1 MARRG
6 NKEGSICKRPY
17 GKFRAQVS
25 LDGRRLSFTGSSR
38 SECQMWLRKMRDKID
53 GGLTFQGVR
62 VQVKDFMAQY
72 LEGAKRS
79 LRPNIAI
86 QYAGTIRNHIIPGIG
101 EMRLIDLRPE
111 HIDRLYQNRL
121 DAGISARTVQM
132 IHSVLHR
139 ALHKAV
145 EMGYLTRNPADGT
158 TRPRLVQNEML
169 VLNEDQA
176 YQFLIASRG
185 SRLYALYH
193 LAVKTGMR
201 QGEILGLRWD
211 DLNWRTG
218 ILQIKRQLQRVDHVG
233 YVFAEP
239 KTKSGRRTIRLGQG
253 TMTAL
258 RDHQLAQQQQRYVM
272 GERWQENN
280 LIFPSTIGTP
290 MDLRNL
296 LKDYKKIIRSSGLPN
311 IRFHDL
317 RHTAATIMLLRG
329 VPIFTVSKVLGH
341 SKPSVTLDIYGHLIP
356 GALEVAAQVMED
368 ALTPV
373 SISLGQNDAQ
383 MVERSIAPDCT
394 RDEIIAPELHPK
406 K

>member
-6 NKEGSICKRPY
+6 NNEGSIYKRPN
-17 GKFRAQVS
+17 GKYRAQVS
-25 LDGRRLSFTGSSR
+25 LDGRRLSFTSMSR
-38 SECQMWLRKMRDKID
+38 TECQMWLRKIHDQID
-53 GGLTFQGVR
+53 QGLTYKGVR
-62 VQVKDFMAQY
+62 ILVKDFMAQY
-72 LEGAKRS
+72 LDGAKRS

-86 QYAGTIRNHIIPGIG
+86 QYAGTIRNHILPEIG
-101 EMRLIDLRPE
+101 ETRLIDLRPE
-111 HIDRLYQNRL
+111 HVDRLYQHRL
-121 DAGISARTVQM
+121 EKGASARTVQL

-139 ALHKAV
+139 AMHKAV
-145 EMGYLTRNPADGT
+145 ELGYLSRNPADGT
-158 TRPRLVQNEML
+158 TRPRLEQKEML

-176 YQFLIASRG
+176 YQFLIAAQQ

-193 LAVKTGMR
+193 LAIKTGMR

-233 YVFAEP
+233 YIFTEP
-239 KTKSGRRTIRLGQG
+239 KTRSGRRTIRLGQG

-258 RDHQLAQQQQRYVM
+258 RDHQLAQQQQRYIK
-272 GERWQENN
+272 GARWQENN
-280 LIFPSTIGTP
+280 LIFPSTLGTP

-296 LKDYKKIIRSSGLPN
+296 LKDFKKVIRTAGLPD

-317 RHTAATIMLLRG
+317 RHTAATIMLLHG
-329 VPIFTVSKVLGH
+329 VPVFTVSKVLGH

-373 SISLGQNDAQ
+373 SISMGQTEPQTA
-383 MVERSIAPDCT
+383 EEPLHP
-394 RDEIIAPELHPK
+394 IAPEAK
-406 K
+406 

>member
-1 MARRG
+1 MAKRG
-6 NKEGSICKRPY
+6 NKEGSIYKRPN
-17 GKFRAQVS
+17 GKFRAQAS
-25 LDGRRLSFTGSSR
+25 LDGRRISFTGSTR
-38 SECQMWLRKMRDKID
+38 HECQAWLRKMHDQID
-53 GGLTFQGVR
+53 QGLTFNGVR
-62 VQVKDFMAQY
+62 ILVKDFLAQY
-72 LEGAKRS
+72 LEGAQLS

-86 QYAGTIRNHIIPGIG
+86 QYAGTIRNHIQPEIG

-121 DAGISARTVQM
+121 NKGASNRTVLM
-132 IHSVLHR
+132 VHSVLHR

-145 EMGYLTRNPADGT
+145 EMGYLSRNPADGT
-158 TRPRLVQNEML
+158 TRPRLVQKEML

-176 YQFLIASRG
+176 YQFLITAG
-185 SRLYALYH
+185 ESRLYALYH

-211 DLNWRTG
+211 DLDWRTG
-218 ILQIKRQLQRVDHVG
+218 ILQIKRQLQRVDHKG
-233 YVFAEP
+233 YIFAEP
-239 KTKSGRRTIRLGQG
+239 KTRSGRRTIKLGQG
-253 TMTAL
+253 TMDAL
-258 RDHQLAQQQQRYVM
+258 RDHQLAQQQQRCLM
-272 GERWQENN
+272 DTRWQENN

-296 LKDYKKIIRSSGLPN
+296 LKDFKKVIRSSGLPN

-317 RHTAATIMLLRG
+317 RHTAATIMLLHG
-329 VPIFTVSKVLGH
+329 VPVFTVSKVLGH

-373 SISLGQNDAQ
+373 SISMGQNESQ
-383 MVERSIAPDCT
+383 TVVGTLHQVAPM
-394 RDEIIAPELHPK
+394 AK
-406 K
+406 